1 MLLLVALGNYAEL
14 SRRRRPDL
22 RVDVW
27 KVVEPLIKAA
37 SMTAR
42 PLPGDKSTIR

>member
-14 SRRRRPDL
+14 SRRRNL

-42 PLPGDKSTIR
+42 PLSGDKSTIR